1 MSVLAVCLPVSDLH
15 NLHPECPQWMYFWEF
30 YNSVEYDDYSRFID
44 VEVLCERGI
53 ATCVAVLEPG
63 QNIFFKCFYSFEFK
77 RGSLDLTCLALDGKA
92 LPAKLVKSSAPLKYL
107 KDIYSS
113 HTELCVE

>member
-1 MSVLAVCLPVSDLH
+1 MCSCPRAWAVSVLL
-15 NLHPECPQWMYFWEF
+15 
-30 YNSVEYDDYSRFID
+30 NSK
-44 VEVLCERGI
+44 EVRLIEL
-53 ATCVAVLEPG
+53 V
-63 QNIFFKCFYSFEFK
+63 
-77 RGSLDLTCLALDGKA
+77 LALDGKA